1 MKTHSKGSSNQALIS
16 GSSAS
21 MDPACSN
28 RSSAPSGAMAFE
40 PSQQQL
46 TLVFSSAAGVTT
58 CPNSQDVTAQDVRDA
73 YVSSKTQRAYKGSI
87 PVIARWIRSSK
98 GEEASRYVSAEG
110 EIDIV
115 QFLARDFEEVL
126 MEQRKNITGAALSGY
141 RRAIKDLYRHREVA
155 LPAAYEKGMTIYI
168 SGLKRMQASRLQSG
182 SEGPATVL
190 ALPDTG
196 QSNIN
201 PPRWCFCSQ
210 VSHNPVELN
219 VSLSAQC
226 KHCALST

>member
-1 MKTHSKGSSNQALIS
+1 MKTHSSGSSNPALIS

-21 MDPACSN
+21 MDPACSS

-46 TLVFSSAAGVTT
+46 TLAFSSAAGVTT

-87 PVIARWIRSSK
+87 PVTARWIRSSK
-98 GEEASRYVSAEG
+98 GEEAPRYFSAEG

-126 MEQRKNITGAALSGY
+126 IEQRKSVTMATLSGY
-141 RRAIKDLYRHREVA
+141 RRDIKDLYRRREVA
-155 LPAAYEKGMTIYI
+155 LPAAYEKCMAIYI

-182 SEGPATVL
+182 SEKDPLPFSRYQTLGRATLTHHDGAFAHMFLTTQWNLMCRSV
-190 ALPDTG
+190 
-196 QSNIN
+196 
-201 PPRWCFCSQ
+201 
-210 VSHNPVELN
+210 H
-219 VSLSAQC
+219 SANTV
-226 KHCALST
+226 H